1 MHSSPVKVVS
11 GALSKFAS
19 TKFSLT
25 VYDDTGVVWV
35 ANPFVTCESSF
46 GVLYVF
52 ASTQFSLTIY
62 EYTGAVWVTNPFV
75 TSESTFGGY
84 F

>member
-25 VYDDTGVVWV
+25 VYDDTGAVWV
-35 ANPFVTCESSF
+35 ANPFVTSE
-46 GVLYVF
+46 
-52 ASTQFSLTIY
+52 
-62 EYTGAVWVTNPFV
+62 
-75 TSESTFGGY
+75 TSFGGY